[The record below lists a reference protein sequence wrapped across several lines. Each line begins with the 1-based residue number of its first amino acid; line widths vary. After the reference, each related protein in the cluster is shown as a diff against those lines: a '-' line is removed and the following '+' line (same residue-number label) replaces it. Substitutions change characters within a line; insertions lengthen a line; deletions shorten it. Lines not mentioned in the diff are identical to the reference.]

1 MRKFAM
7 TLALVLGMAT
17 GAQAVPVST
26 AQGAAQGI
34 SKNGVTQF
42 LGIPFAKPPVGPLR
56 WMPPQPPAKW
66 NGVRQ
71 ASKFGPTCAQVTTLG
86 PFAGPANSN
95 EDCLYLNVFTPD
107 VKAKLPVLVWIH
119 GGGYYDGESNDYDAT
134 KLALRG
140 RMVVVTF
147 NYRLN
152 LFGFLAH
159 PALDAEGHPFGNYG
173 IMDMQ
178 AALRW
183 VHRNIAGFGGDPGN
197 VTLGGQSAGA
207 GATAANVVSP
217 GAAGLIHRAIY
228 QSGGY
233 QPFAARAFS
242 EERGKKFAAAAGCIS
257 KDERGGDVAKCLRA
271 LPAAKIAALAG
282 TASANSPYI
291 NGPLVDG
298 TVIPA
303 QYIDL
308 IRAGKFNKVPILFG
322 TTRDEGNFF
331 NGIIQYFKPGRAALT
346 AEDFRAYLDKSY
358 GGNGGPGGGPPAYAK
373 GTADAV
379 LAHYKIGKPDNIDL
393 VFDGKGKVTWNNQPI
408 TEAEAHKRMAN
419 LKPTFSDPQM
429 AWDAAHS
436 DMLACRGQYT
446 AEALSAH
453 VPVYMYLFADRSAPS
468 YFPKMPGYQALAYH
482 TGDIPYVFTGYH
494 GGPDGLPTTLNPAQ
508 AKLSDHLIDA
518 WANFARGG
526 NPNGEGDAPWPR
538 WKKGGDS
545 PAYFQQDNAWSYA
558 QTNAQF
564 AAAHQCAFWQSILLY
579 K

>member
-1 MRKFAM
+1 MRKIAM
-7 TLALVLGMAT
+7 TLILLLALPLGMAA
-17 GAQAVPVST
+17 GAQAAPVAT
-26 AQGAAQGI
+26 AEGPIKGV
-34 SKNGVTQF
+34 SKNGITQF
-42 LGIPFAKPPVGPLR
+42 LGIPFAKPPVGALR
-56 WMPPQPPAKW
+56 WMPPQAPAKW
-66 NGVRQ
+66 TGVRK
-71 ASKFGPTCAQVTTLG
+71 ADEFGPTCAQVTTLG

-107 VKAKLPVLVWIH
+107 IKAKLPVLVWIH

-134 KLALRG
+134 KLATRG
-140 RMVVVTF
+140 HMVVVTL

-159 PALDAEGHPFGNYG
+159 PALDAEGHAFGNYG

-183 VHRNIAGFGGDPGN
+183 VHANIASFGGDPGT

-217 GAAGLIHRAIY
+217 GAAGLIQRAIY

-233 QPFAARAFS
+233 QPFASRAFS
-242 EERGKKFAAAAGCIS
+242 EERGKKFAAAAGCTT
-257 KDERGGDVAKCLRA
+257 GDVAKCLRA
-271 LPAAKIAALAG
+271 LPAAKVAALAG
-282 TASANSPYI
+282 TASAASPYI
-291 NGPLVDG
+291 NGLLVDG

-346 AEDFRAYLDKSY
+346 DADFRAYLDKTY
-358 GGNGGPGGGPPAYAK
+358 GGNAGPGGGPPAYAK

-379 LAHYKIGKPDNIDL
+379 LAHYPSARLG
-393 VFDGKGKVTWNNQPI
+393 G
-408 TEAEAHKRMAN
+408 A
-419 LKPTFSDPQM
+419 QM
-429 AWDAAHS
+429 AWDGAHS
-436 DMLACRGQYT
+436 DMLACRGQST

-494 GGPDGLPTTLNPAQ
+494 GGPEGLPTPLNPAQ

-518 WANFARGG
+518 WANFARSG
-526 NPNGEGDAPWPR
+526 NTDGQGDAPWPR
-538 WKKGGDS
+538 WKKGADS
-545 PAYFQQDNAWSYA
+545 SAYFLQENPWGKT
-558 QTNAQF
+558 QTNAEF
-564 AAAHQCAFWQSILLY
+564 AAAHQCPFWQSILLY

>member
-7 TLALVLGMAT
+7 TLALVLGVAT
-17 GAQAVPVST
+17 GAQAVPVVT
-26 AQGAAQGI
+26 AQGPVEGV
-34 SKNGVTQF
+34 SKGGVTQY
-42 LGIPFAKPPVGPLR
+42 LGIPFAAPPVGALR
-56 WMPPQPPAKW
+56 WMPPEPPAKW
-66 NGVRQ
+66 TGVRQ
-71 ASKFGPTCAQVTTLG
+71 ATKFGPTCAQVTTLG

-95 EDCLYLNVFTPD
+95 EDCLYLNVFTPAAA
-107 VKAKLPVLVWIH
+107 KAKLPVLVWIH

-134 KLALRG
+134 KLASRG
-140 RMVVVTF
+140 QMVVVTF

-159 PALDAEGHPFGNYG
+159 PALDAEGHAFGNYG

-183 VHRNIAGFGGDPGN
+183 VHQNIAAFGGDPGN

-233 QPFAARAFS
+233 QPFASRAFS

-257 KDERGGDVAKCLRA
+257 KDEKGGDVAKCLRA
-271 LPAAKIAALAG
+271 LPAAKVAALAG

-298 TVIPA
+298 TVIPG

-308 IRAGKFNKVPILFG
+308 LRAGKFNQVPILFG

-331 NGIIQYFKPGRAALT
+331 NGIVQYFKPGRAALT
-346 AEDFRAYLDKSY
+346 DADFRAYLDKTY
-358 GGNGGPGGGPPAYAK
+358 GGNAGPGGGPPAYAK
-373 GTADAV
+373 GTVDAV
-379 LAHYKIGKPDNIDL
+379 LAHYP
-393 VFDGKGKVTWNNQPI
+393 P
-408 TEAEAHKRMAN
+408 
-419 LKPTFSDPQM
+419 LKLGSAQM
-429 AWDAAHS
+429 AWDGAHS

-468 YFPKMPGYQALAYH
+468 YFPKMPGYQSLAYH

-494 GGPDGLPTTLNPAQ
+494 GGPDGLPTPLNATQ

-526 NPNGEGDAPWPR
+526 NPNRQGDAPWPH
-538 WKKGGDS
+538 WKKGDAT
-545 PAYFQQDNAWSYA
+545 PAYFLEDNDWKTV

-579 K
+579 R